1 MTQTSLEALTR
12 QADDTLVVELR
23 GDIDGDAREAL
34 GAAYDVAGPGVPV
47 LLDFGGVGYINS
59 TGIAVIVGVLAR
71 ARADAR
77 PVSAMGLSAHYRE
90 IFEVTRLSDFLTI
103 LPPTDEPGAAT

>member
-1 MTQTSLEALTR
+1 
-12 QADDTLVVELR
+12 
-23 GDIDGDAREAL
+23 
-34 GAAYDVAGPGVPV
+34 
-47 LLDFGGVGYINS
+47 VGYINS

-71 ARADAR
+71 ARADGAAR
-77 PVSAMGLSAHYRE
+77 QRDGALAHYRE

>member
-34 GAAYDVAGPGVPV
+34 GAAS
-47 LLDFGGVGYINS
+47 GGG
-59 TGIAVIVGVLAR
+59 L
-71 ARADAR
+71 R
-77 PVSAMGLSAHYRE
+77 PV
-90 IFEVTRLSDFLTI
+90 T
-103 LPPTDEPGAAT
+103 AAPLVAVWNVGRDGETALQPN